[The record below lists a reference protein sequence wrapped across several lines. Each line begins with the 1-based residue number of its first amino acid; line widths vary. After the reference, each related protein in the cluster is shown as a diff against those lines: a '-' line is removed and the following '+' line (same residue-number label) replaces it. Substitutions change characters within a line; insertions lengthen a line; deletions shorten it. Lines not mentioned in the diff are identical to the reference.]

1 MDLDWEFADF
11 SVQYTDDVV
20 VRGVLTGGDN
30 LDVMAVSDVDG
41 GSSVSVTSAVQRGSG
56 TSLDVEK
63 KVDEPALPIDELPG
77 EDLYGLRAH
86 LRTPGVE
93 PIYLGSNDFVD
104 RVRQLRANCER
115 LECHTRDAVA
125 GLGQTIDV
133 RKVTDVG
140 AIADAGVM
148 RTPALGIDATL
159 LFQGRVP
166 PVDELMTLL
175 ADVLSREGQA
185 G

>member
-1 MDLDWEFADF
+1 M
-11 SVQYTDDVV
+11 
-20 VRGVLTGGDN
+20 
-30 LDVMAVSDVDG
+30 
-41 GSSVSVTSAVQRGSG
+41 
-56 TSLDVEK
+56 
-63 KVDEPALPIDELPG
+63 ELRVYGPG
-77 EDLYGLRAH
+77 C
-86 LRTPGVE
+86 
-93 PIYLGSNDFVD
+93 
-104 RVRQLRANCER
+104 ANCER
-115 LECHTRDAVA
+115 LERHTRDAVA